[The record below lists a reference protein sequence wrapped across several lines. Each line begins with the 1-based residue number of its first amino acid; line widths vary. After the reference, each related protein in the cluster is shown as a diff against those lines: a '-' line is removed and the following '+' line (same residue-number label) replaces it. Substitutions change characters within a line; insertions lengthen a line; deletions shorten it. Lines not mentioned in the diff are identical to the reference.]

1 MKKLNKKN
9 LKKASP
15 TLLSCFGAVGVIGT
29 SALAVKATPK
39 ALRKIRADS
48 RENHNDPNAYT
59 KLEAI
64 QSAWIYYVPY
74 VVMGALTSAYAL
86 LNDAYQDYRDKLK
99 ELYGEDAHR
108 KIMEAIAVEKA
119 DDVYIASDGFIG
131 GGSLDIEEH
140 NPDDNVLFYDSYS
153 KRYFESSLN
162 RVIQAEYYS
171 NRDFAIGTQLSVN
184 DFYGFLGLDPID
196 DGDEIG
202 WTMSSG
208 YSWIDF
214 RHYKTTLEDGLEV
227 CIIDMDYVPEL
238 DFEQC

>member
-1 MKKLNKKN
+1 M
-9 LKKASP
+9 
-15 TLLSCFGAVGVIGT
+15 
-29 SALAVKATPK
+29 
-39 ALRKIRADS
+39 
-48 RENHNDPNAYT
+48 
-59 KLEAI
+59 
-64 QSAWIYYVPY
+64 
-74 VVMGALTSAYAL
+74 

-227 CIIDMDYVPEL
+227 CIIAVSYTHLTLPTT
-238 DFEQC
+238 